1 MGAAACG
8 FFHLYLQLHTFPY
21 LVNYYFRWVSGDQP
35 PSSGVDGAW
44 GRNGAS
50 RALDLR
56 RRGPADIWPQ
66 APRGS
71 SSPQASSPTFPQPP
85 LPTPPPTPHGGSCSS
100 FCLLCPSL
108 ISVMGSP
115 VRPAGPQCT
124 HSHTLYRVPRAHTHP
139 QSPHT
144 FTYTQKHN
152 LHTPSHKAHTCAHI
166 PVCPDTRTQLYLL
179 THSHPHIHTRLRL
192 SPRTSLLR
200 ALLCPGHRLP

>member
-1 MGAAACG
+1 MGPGEA
-8 FFHLYLQLHTFPY
+8 P
-21 LVNYYFRWVSGDQP
+21 
-35 PSSGVDGAW
+35 AW

-50 RALDLR
+50 RALDRR

-71 SSPQASSPTFPQPP
+71 SSPQAFSPTFPQAPP
-85 LPTPPPTPHGGSCSS
+85 GPAPASTPHSS
-100 FCLLCPSL
+100 SHSPRRFLLFFLSPCPSL
-108 ISVMGSP
+108 ISVRGSP
-115 VRPAGPQCT
+115 VRPAGLQCT

-166 PVCPDTRTQLYLL
+166 PICPDTRTQLYLL
-179 THSHPHIHTRLRL
+179 THSYPQIHTRLRL